1 MSFIKTVDVSSYQYN
16 IDWKKVKAA
25 GIDYAILRIATKTSV
40 DSEFE
45 YNYREARAANIKV
58 GVYKFCYADT
68 VEKAIMEARS
78 LVLNVLG
85 IKILDLPIFYDLE
98 WEKQESMSKK
108 ELTDIA
114 EAFLKTIEQ
123 NSNYIPAIYTG
134 AHWYNGDKL
143 DLNRL
148 GKYDFWI
155 AKYGKDTGIYDE
167 SIKPNIDMVGWQ
179 YTSKGK
185 VDGIMGNVDM
195 SIFYKDY
202 GILARSSTGWCQ
214 ENDGTWRFYLSPN
227 KFVSND
233 WYKYKDKWYW
243 FDQSGTMVTNTWY
256 MYKDKWYYLG
266 ADGAMLTGLQ
276 NIDGKYY
283 FLNPDGDMAT
293 EPVTLTPDDNGALH
307 YPGIIL

>member
-1 MSFIKTVDVSSYQYN
+1 MSFIKAVDVSSYQYN

-233 WYKYKDKWYW
+233 WYKYKDKWY
-243 FDQSGTMVTNTWY
+243 
-256 MYKDKWYYLG
+256 YLG